1 MKSSETQNVDHRV
14 DLNQQRLDL
23 ADTRGFTAPGAG
35 EARRSAIADLSR
47 TWIRGVWSA
56 ATSGARSEGV
66 ALASVGSLARGDSG
80 PLSDFDLVLLHDGRS
95 MSGKEVTALADRIWY
110 PIWDCGAKLDHSVRT
125 VGQCRSVAAGDLSAA
140 VGLLDLELVAG
151 DEQVVAAAR
160 STVAH
165 DWRANARRRLP
176 QLVESLE
183 ARHHRHG
190 DLAQTI
196 EPDLKEARGGLR
208 DMSVLRALTAAW
220 LADRPHG
227 QVDAAYGT
235 LLDTR
240 DALHVVTGRGRDRLG
255 LEDHDAVAAL
265 LGHPEADAMLAVVGN
280 AARTISYAVDGT
292 VRRAAQSQRARVLR
306 VGPRRPVLKPLGFGL
321 FEHDGE
327 VVLGAHLDPS
337 GDPLLVLRAAVAAAR
352 RGLPLAPAT
361 LANLAAHSPAISE
374 PWSPLARSLFV
385 DLLAAGPG
393 LIPVWEGLDLAGLV
407 DSWLPEWSAVRSRPQ
422 RNAVHRHT
430 VDRHLIETVV
440 HATGQMLDVE
450 RPDLLLLA
458 ALLHD
463 IGKIAGAHDHAI
475 VGAPLAATAARRLG
489 LEEKE
494 VEVVQLLTREHLTLI
509 DLATRRDPTDRATIS
524 AVTGAVAGRRDVLEL
539 LRALTEADACAVGAA
554 AWTDWRAQ
562 LLQQLVVGARAALA
576 NVARLVPLAEETPD
590 LLPPEIVAE
599 VAMGEPHVVVHPIGG
614 AYRIDVFDRDRLG
627 LFADT
632 AGLLA
637 AYGLVVRTARV
648 RTQEG
653 IAANQWQVDSPGGDA
668 PDPAAIARGLTQLGQ
683 GDRSPLRALER
694 RRSVAAGSV
703 ATGSV
708 KTGPVGVGPVGTGP
722 RAPTRAMV
730 VPHASQDS
738 TVIEIR
744 AHDRPGLLHEVGI
757 AFARAGL
764 TVHSAHIATYA
775 GQTLDTFYVSEF
787 GGRTL
792 SPARVAQTISALM
805 DACDEAS
812 PTDR

>member
-1 MKSSETQNVDHRV
+1 MKGLGQTEKA
-14 DLNQQRLDL
+14 DLNKQRLDL
-23 ADTRGFTAPGAG
+23 AGTRGFTAPGAG
-35 EARRSAIADLSR
+35 QLRRAAMAELSLV
-47 TWIRGVWSA
+47 WIDEIWAA
-56 ATSGARSEGV
+56 ATRGARMEGV

-95 MSGKEVTALADRIWY
+95 LSGKEITALADRIWY
-110 PIWDCGAKLDHSVRT
+110 PIWDGGAKLDHSVRT
-125 VGQCRSVAAGDLSAA
+125 VGECRSVAAGDLSAA

-160 STVAH
+160 STLGH
-165 DWRANARRRLP
+165 DWRANVRRRLP

-183 ARHHRHG
+183 ARHDRHG

-208 DMSVLRALTAAW
+208 DMSILRALTAAW

-227 QVDAAYGT
+227 QVDTAYRR

-265 LGHPEADAMLAVVGN
+265 LGYPDADAMLTVVGT
-280 AARTISYAVDGT
+280 AARTVSYAIDGT
-292 VRRAAQSQRARVLR
+292 VRRAAQSQRARTLR
-306 VGPRRPVLKPLGFGL
+306 VGPRRPVLKTLGYGL
-321 FEHDGE
+321 FQHDGE

-337 GDPLLVLRAAVAAAR
+337 RDPLLVLRAAVAAAR
-352 RGLPLAPAT
+352 GGLPLAPAT
-361 LANLAAHSPAISE
+361 LANLAAHSPPITA
-374 PWSPLARSLFV
+374 PWSPVARSLFV

-393 LIPVWEGLDLAGLV
+393 LISVWEGLDLAGV
-407 DSWLPEWSAVRSRPQ
+407 IDGWLPEWSEVRSRPQ
-422 RNAVHRHT
+422 RNPVHRHT

-440 HATGQMLDVE
+440 QATEFMPDVE

-463 IGKIAGAHDHAI
+463 IGKIAGAHDHSV
-475 VGAPLAATAARRLG
+475 VGAPLAAAAVRRLG
-489 LEEKE
+489 FDESE
-494 VEVVQLLTREHLTLI
+494 VEVVTMLTREHLTLI
-509 DLATRRDPTDRATIS
+509 DLATRRDLADPQTIL
-524 AVTGAVAGRRDVLEL
+524 AATGAVQGRRDHLEL
-539 LRALTEADACAVGAA
+539 LRALTEADARAVGSA
-554 AWTDWRAQ
+554 AWTEWRSH
-562 LLQQLVVGARAALA
+562 LLADLVGEARKALGDVVGPVSPADEL
-576 NVARLVPLAEETPD
+576 PD
-590 LLPPEIVAE
+590 LLPPEVVAE

-627 LFADT
+627 LFGDT

-637 AYGLVVRTARV
+637 ASGLIVRAAHV

-668 PDPAAIARGLTQLGQ
+668 PDALAIARGLARLGE
-683 GDRSPLRALER
+683 GDRQPLRVLSR
-694 RRSVAAGSV
+694 RRFETVDLIGSR
-703 ATGSV
+703 
-708 KTGPVGVGPVGTGP
+708 P
-722 RAPTRAMV
+722 RAQTRAMV

-744 AHDRPGLLHEVGI
+744 AQDRLGLLHEIGMT
-757 AFARAGL
+757 FARAGL
-764 TVHSAHIATYA
+764 TVHSAYIATYA

-787 GGRTL
+787 GGRSL
-792 SPARVAQTISALM
+792 SPARVAQTISMLM
-805 DACDEAS
+805 DACDQTAS
-812 PTDR
+812 SGR

>member
-1 MKSSETQNVDHRV
+1 MVDTGATREVGQKV

-23 ADTRGFTAPGAG
+23 ADTRGFAAPGAG
-35 EARRSAIADLSR
+35 QERRSAMAALGR
-47 TWIRGVWSA
+47 TWIADIWRE
-56 ATSGARSEGV
+56 ATRGARLDGV
-66 ALASVGSLARGDSG
+66 ALAGVGSLARGDAG

-95 MSGKEVTALADRIWY
+95 LSTKEVTSLADRIWY
-110 PIWDCGAKLDHSVRT
+110 PIWDGGAKLDHSVRT
-125 VGQCRSVAAGDLSAA
+125 VNQCRTVAAGDLSAA
-140 VGLLDLELVAG
+140 IGLLDLELIAG

-160 STVAH
+160 STVGH

-176 QLVESLE
+176 ELVESLE
-183 ARHHRHG
+183 ARHQRHG

-208 DMSVLRALTAAW
+208 DMTVLRALTAAW

-227 QVDAAYGT
+227 QVDTAYGT

-240 DALHVVTGRGRDRLG
+240 DALHMVTGRGRDRLG
-255 LEDHDAVAAL
+255 LEEHDAVASL
-265 LGHPEADAMLAVVGN
+265 LGHPDADAMLVVVSN
-280 AARTISYAVDGT
+280 AARTLSYAIDGT
-292 VRRAAQSQRARVLR
+292 VRRAAQSQRARTLR

-337 GDPLLVLRAAVAAAR
+337 RDPLLVLRAAVAAAR
-352 RGLPLAPAT
+352 RGLPLSPAT
-361 LANLAAHSPAISE
+361 LANLAAHSPAITE
-374 PWSPLARSLFV
+374 PWTPLARSLFV

-393 LIPVWEGLDLAGLV
+393 LIAVWEGLDLAGLI
-407 DSWLPEWSAVRSRPQ
+407 DRWLPEWSAVRSRPQ

-440 HATGQMLDVE
+440 QATGLRHEVE

-458 ALLHD
+458 ALMHD
-463 IGKIAGAHDHAI
+463 IGKIADAHDHSL

-489 LEEKE
+489 LDEAA
-494 VEVVQLLTREHLTLI
+494 VEVVELLTREHLTLI
-509 DLATRRDPTDRATIS
+509 DLATRRDPADRATIS
-524 AVTGAVAGRRDVLEL
+524 AVTTAVSGRRDVLEM
-539 LRALTEADACAVGAA
+539 LRALTEADARAVGTA

-562 LLQQLVVGARAALA
+562 LLEQLVGGARAALGDA
-576 NVARLVPLAEETPD
+576 TRPVDEADEVDD
-590 LLPPEIVAE
+590 LLPPQVVAE
-599 VAMGEPHVVVHPIGG
+599 VATGEPHVVVHPIGG

-637 AYGLVVRTARV
+637 AYGLIVRTARV

-653 IAANQWQVDSPGGDA
+653 IAANQWQVDSPSGDA
-668 PDPAAIARGLTQLGQ
+668 PDAVAIARGLVQLGA
-683 GDRSPLRALER
+683 GDREPLRALER
-694 RRSVAAGSV
+694 RKASPDVLGA
-703 ATGSV
+703 
-708 KTGPVGVGPVGTGP
+708 GP
-722 RAPTRAMV
+722 RPQTRAMV

-744 AHDRPGLLHEVGI
+744 AQDRPGLLHQVGMT
-757 AFARAGL
+757 FARAGL
-764 TVHSAHIATYA
+764 SVHSAHIATYA

-787 GGRTL
+787 GGRAL
-792 SPARVAQTISALM
+792 SPARVAQTISMLM
-805 DACDEAS
+805 DACDEAPS
-812 PTDR
+812 TGR

>member
-1 MKSSETQNVDHRV
+1 MVDTGATREVGPKV

-23 ADTRGFTAPGAG
+23 ADTRGFAAPGAG
-35 EARRSAIADLSR
+35 QERRSAMAALGR
-47 TWIRGVWSA
+47 TWIADIWRE
-56 ATSGARSEGV
+56 ATRGARLDGV
-66 ALASVGSLARGDSG
+66 ALAGVGSLARGDAG

-95 MSGKEVTALADRIWY
+95 LSTKEVTSLADRIWY
-110 PIWDCGAKLDHSVRT
+110 PIWDGGAKLDHSVRT
-125 VGQCRSVAAGDLSAA
+125 VNQCRTVAAGDLSAA
-140 VGLLDLELVAG
+140 IGLLDLELIAG

-160 STVAH
+160 STVGH

-176 QLVESLE
+176 ELVESLE
-183 ARHHRHG
+183 ARHQRHG

-208 DMSVLRALTAAW
+208 DMTVLRALTAAW

-227 QVDAAYGT
+227 QVDTAYGT

-240 DALHVVTGRGRDRLG
+240 DALHMVTGRGRDRLG
-255 LEDHDAVAAL
+255 LEEHDAVASL
-265 LGHPEADAMLAVVGN
+265 LGHPDADAMLVVVSN
-280 AARTISYAVDGT
+280 AARTLSYAIDGT
-292 VRRAAQSQRARVLR
+292 VRRAAQSQRARTLR

-337 GDPLLVLRAAVAAAR
+337 RDPLLVLRAAVAAAR
-352 RGLPLAPAT
+352 RGLPLSPAT
-361 LANLAAHSPAISE
+361 LANLAAHSPAITE
-374 PWSPLARSLFV
+374 PWTPLARSLFV

-393 LIPVWEGLDLAGLV
+393 LIAVWEGLDLAGLI
-407 DSWLPEWSAVRSRPQ
+407 DRWLPEWSAVRSRPQ

-440 HATGQMLDVE
+440 QATGLRHEVE

-458 ALLHD
+458 ALMHD
-463 IGKIAGAHDHAI
+463 IGKIADAHDHSL

-489 LEEKE
+489 LDEAA
-494 VEVVQLLTREHLTLI
+494 VEVVELLTREHLTLI
-509 DLATRRDPTDRATIS
+509 DLATRRDPADRATIS
-524 AVTGAVAGRRDVLEL
+524 AVTTAVSGRRDVLEM
-539 LRALTEADACAVGAA
+539 LRALTEADARAVGTA

-562 LLQQLVVGARAALA
+562 LLEQLVGGARAALGDA
-576 NVARLVPLAEETPD
+576 TRPVDEADEVDD
-590 LLPPEIVAE
+590 LLPPQVVAE
-599 VAMGEPHVVVHPIGG
+599 VATGEPHVVVHPIGG

-637 AYGLVVRTARV
+637 AYGLIVRTARV

-653 IAANQWQVDSPGGDA
+653 IAANQWQVDSPSGDA
-668 PDPAAIARGLTQLGQ
+668 PDAVAIARGLVQLGA
-683 GDRSPLRALER
+683 GDREPLRALER
-694 RRSVAAGSV
+694 RKASPDVLGA
-703 ATGSV
+703 
-708 KTGPVGVGPVGTGP
+708 GP
-722 RAPTRAMV
+722 RPQTRAMV

-744 AHDRPGLLHEVGI
+744 AQDRPGLLHQVGMT
-757 AFARAGL
+757 FARAGL
-764 TVHSAHIATYA
+764 SVHSAHIATYA

-787 GGRTL
+787 GGRAL
-792 SPARVAQTISALM
+792 SPARVAQTISMLM
-805 DACDEAS
+805 DACDEA
-812 PTDR
+812 PATGR

>member
-1 MKSSETQNVDHRV
+1 MVDTGATREVGQKV

-23 ADTRGFTAPGAG
+23 ADTRGFAAPGAG
-35 EARRSAIADLSR
+35 QERRSAMAALGR
-47 TWIRGVWSA
+47 TWIADIWRE
-56 ATSGARSEGV
+56 ATRGARLDGV
-66 ALASVGSLARGDSG
+66 ALAGVGSLARGDAG

-95 MSGKEVTALADRIWY
+95 LSTKEVTSLADRIWY
-110 PIWDCGAKLDHSVRT
+110 PIWDGGAKLDHSVRT
-125 VGQCRSVAAGDLSAA
+125 VNQCRTVAAGDLSAA
-140 VGLLDLELVAG
+140 IGLLDLELIAG

-160 STVAH
+160 STVGH

-176 QLVESLE
+176 ELVESLE
-183 ARHHRHG
+183 ARHQRHG

-208 DMSVLRALTAAW
+208 DMTVLRALTAAW

-227 QVDAAYGT
+227 QVDTAYGT

-240 DALHVVTGRGRDRLG
+240 DALHMVTGRGRDRLG
-255 LEDHDAVAAL
+255 LEEHDAVASL
-265 LGHPEADAMLAVVGN
+265 LGHPDADAMLVVVSN
-280 AARTISYAVDGT
+280 AARTLSYAIDGT
-292 VRRAAQSQRARVLR
+292 VRRAAQSQRARTLR

-337 GDPLLVLRAAVAAAR
+337 RDPLLVLRAAVAAAR
-352 RGLPLAPAT
+352 RGLPLSPAT
-361 LANLAAHSPAISE
+361 LANLAAHSPAITE
-374 PWSPLARSLFV
+374 PWTPLARSLFV

-393 LIPVWEGLDLAGLV
+393 LIAVWEGLDLAGLI
-407 DSWLPEWSAVRSRPQ
+407 DRWLPEWSAVRSRPQ

-440 HATGQMLDVE
+440 QATGLRHEVE

-458 ALLHD
+458 ALMHD
-463 IGKIAGAHDHAI
+463 IGKIADAHDHSL

-489 LEEKE
+489 LDEAA
-494 VEVVQLLTREHLTLI
+494 VEVVELLTREHLTLI
-509 DLATRRDPTDRATIS
+509 DLATRRDPADRATIS
-524 AVTGAVAGRRDVLEL
+524 AVTTAVSGRRDVLEM
-539 LRALTEADACAVGAA
+539 LRALTEADARAVGTA

-562 LLQQLVVGARAALA
+562 LLEQLVGGARAALGDA
-576 NVARLVPLAEETPD
+576 TRPVDEADEVDD
-590 LLPPEIVAE
+590 LLPPQVVAE
-599 VAMGEPHVVVHPIGG
+599 VATGEPHVVVHPIGG

-637 AYGLVVRTARV
+637 AYGLIVRTARV

-653 IAANQWQVDSPGGDA
+653 IAANQWQVDSPSGDA
-668 PDPAAIARGLTQLGQ
+668 PDAVAIARGLVQLGA
-683 GDRSPLRALER
+683 GDREPLRALER
-694 RRSVAAGSV
+694 RKASPDVLGA
-703 ATGSV
+703 
-708 KTGPVGVGPVGTGP
+708 GP
-722 RAPTRAMV
+722 RPQTRAMV

-744 AHDRPGLLHEVGI
+744 AQDRPGLLHQVGMT
-757 AFARAGL
+757 FARAGL
-764 TVHSAHIATYA
+764 SVHSAHIATYA

-787 GGRTL
+787 GGRAL
-792 SPARVAQTISALM
+792 SPARVAQTISMLM
-805 DACDEAS
+805 DACDEA
-812 PTDR
+812 PATGR

>member
-1 MKSSETQNVDHRV
+1 MMGLGQTEKV
-14 DLNQQRLDL
+14 DLNQRRLDL
-23 ADTRGFTAPGAG
+23 AGTRGFAAPGAG
-35 EARRSAIADLSR
+35 QARRAAMGELSR
-47 TWIRGVWSA
+47 VWIHEVWMA
-56 ATSGARSEGV
+56 ATYGARMDGV

-95 MSGKEVTALADRIWY
+95 LSRKEITSLADRIWY
-110 PIWDCGAKLDHSVRT
+110 PIWDGGARLDHSVRT
-125 VGQCRSVAAGDLSAA
+125 VGECRSVAAGDLSAA
-140 VGLLDLELVAG
+140 VGLLDLELLAG

-160 STVAH
+160 STLGH

-176 QLVESLE
+176 ELVESLE
-183 ARHHRHG
+183 ERHHRHG

-227 QVDAAYGT
+227 QVDTAYRT
-235 LLDTR
+235 LLDAR
-240 DALHVVTGRGRDRLG
+240 DAVHVVTGRGRDRLG

-265 LGHPEADAMLAVVGN
+265 LGHPDADTMLSVVGT
-280 AARTISYAVDGT
+280 AARTVSYALDGT
-292 VRRAAQSQRARVLR
+292 VRRAAQSQRARTLR
-306 VGPRRPVLKPLGFGL
+306 VGPRRPVLKTLGFGL

-337 GDPLLVLRAAVAAAR
+337 RDPLLVLRAAVVAAR
-352 RGLPLAPAT
+352 RGLPLAPTT
-361 LANLAAHSPAISE
+361 LTNLAERSPAITV
-374 PWSPLARSLFV
+374 PWSPVARSLFT

-393 LIPVWEGLDLAGLV
+393 LIPVWEGLDLAGV
-407 DSWLPEWSAVRSRPQ
+407 IDSWLPEWSDVRSRPQ
-422 RNAVHRHT
+422 RNLVHRHT

-440 HATGQMLDVE
+440 VATAFLPDVA
-450 RPDLLLLA
+450 RPDLLVLA

-463 IGKIAGAHDHAI
+463 IGKIAGAHDHSMI
-475 VGAPLAATAARRLG
+475 GAPLAAKAARRMG
-489 LEEKE
+489 LDESE
-494 VEVVQLLTREHLTLI
+494 VEVVELLTREHLTLI
-509 DLATRRDPTDRATIS
+509 DLATRRDPADPQTIS
-524 AVTGAVAGRRDVLEL
+524 AVTDAVDGSRELLEL
-539 LRALTEADACAVGAA
+539 LRALTEADARAVGTA

-562 LLQQLVVGARAALA
+562 LLDQLVAGARTALGDA
-576 NVARLVPLAEETPD
+576 GGPVVPAEEIRD

-599 VAMGEPHVVVHPIGG
+599 VAMGEPHVVVHAIGG

-627 LFADT
+627 LFGDT

-637 AYGLVVRTARV
+637 AFGFIVRTARV

-668 PDPAAIARGLTQLGQ
+668 PDAAAIGRGLASLSE
-683 GDRSPLRALER
+683 GDRQPLRALDR
-694 RRSVAAGSV
+694 RRTASADL
-703 ATGSV
+703 
-708 KTGPVGVGPVGTGP
+708 VGVRP
-722 RAPTRAMV
+722 RAQTRAMV

-744 AHDRPGLLHEVGI
+744 AQDRPALLHEVGMT
-757 AFARAGL
+757 FARAGL
-764 TVHSAHIATYA
+764 SVHRAYIATYA

-792 SPARVAQTISALM
+792 SPARVAQTISMLM
-805 DACDEAS
+805 DACDSAPS
-812 PTDR
+812 TGR